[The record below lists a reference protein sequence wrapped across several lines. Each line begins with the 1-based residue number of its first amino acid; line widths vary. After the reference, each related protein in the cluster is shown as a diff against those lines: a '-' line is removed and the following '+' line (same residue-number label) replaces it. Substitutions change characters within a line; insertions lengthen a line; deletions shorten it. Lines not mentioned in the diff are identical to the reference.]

1 MVMQMHITLVN
12 AGGGGVSADFCGVFV
27 TRSDSANFHT
37 TKMAKVIF
45 PSPFFWQFFTLRE
58 REGKKGEK
66 GGGRGEERLLS
77 KVFHPPLWLRGRRR
91 GEEKKEEEEGKGCER
106 CVAFARF

>member
-12 AGGGGVSADFCGVFV
+12 TGGGGVSADFCGVFV
-27 TRSDSANFHT
+27 TRSDSANFH

-66 GGGRGEERLLS
+66 GGGRGEERLS
-77 KVFHPPLWLRGRRR
+77 NKGVVICPGNFSPPVAEGEEERGR
-91 GEEKKEEEEGKGCER
+91 EKGG
-106 CVAFARF
+106 